1 MTTQDIA
8 HRLVALSRE
17 GKFEQIYSELYD
29 ANAKSIEPDN
39 DFGLG
44 TVEGLHNFAAKG
56 AAFNAQFSEFHSF
69 YLSEPVVAG
78 DYFSLAMGYD
88 ATHKTAGR
96 VQLDEIALY
105 QVKNGKVVSEQFF
118 Y

>member
-8 HRLVALSRE
+8 NRLVALSRE

-29 ANAKSIEPDN
+29 ASAKSIEPAN
-39 DFGLG
+39 EFGLG

-56 AAFNAQFSEFHSF
+56 AEFNAQFTEFHSF

-78 DYFSLAMGYD
+78 DYFAISMGYD

-96 VQLDEIALY
+96 MQLDEIALY
-105 QVKNGKVVSEQFF
+105 HVQNGKVVSEQFF